1 MVENDCVGVCHS
13 SFPPLEETHSLFIEP
28 KRGHFD
34 HLENRGKVVGVWGLS
49 LEMKKLKTY
58 ACYNFLWG

>member
-13 SFPPLEETHSLFIEP
+13 KFPPLEETHSLFIEP
-28 KRGHFD
+28 KGGHFD

-49 LEMKKLKTY
+49 LEMKKLKT
-58 ACYNFLWG
+58 